1 MGLRDLFKSKQNVFF
16 QLLSEQAAKT
26 LEGMEALE
34 RYVKT
39 MDQEAG
45 RGVEKAEKEADEIRR
60 ILIDELNRTFIT
72 PIDREDIFALSR
84 AIDDVVD
91 YGYSTVGEMMTL
103 GVQSNEYLCRLTAVL
118 REGAE
123 KLYLSVQ
130 RLQDH
135 PNVAM
140 SHATRA
146 KMLENQAERIYREA
160 VASLFKKA
168 EAAGEVSSVI
178 GILKMREIY
187 RHLSNAADRGDEAA
201 DIIGDI
207 IVKMA

>member
-1 MGLRDLFKSKQNVFF
+1 MRVKKLFKRKQNIFF
-16 QLLSEQAAKT
+16 QLLSLQAAKT

-34 RYVKT
+34 RYVQT
-39 MDQEAG
+39 MDPEVGQ
-45 RGVEKAEKEADEIRR
+45 GVEKAEKAADEIRR
-60 ILIDELNRTFIT
+60 ILIDELNRTFVT

-91 YGYSTVGEMMTL
+91 YAYSTVDEMMTL
-103 GVQSNEYLCRLTAVL
+103 GVKSNEYLCQLAAVL

-123 KLYLSVQ
+123 KLHLSVQ
-130 RLQDH
+130 RLQYH
-135 PNVAM
+135 PNVSM

-146 KMLENQAERIYREA
+146 KMLENQAEKIYREA
-160 VASLFKKA
+160 VAALFKKA
-168 EAAGEVSSVI
+168 EAAGQVSHVI
-178 GILKMREIY
+178 DILKMREIY

-201 DIIGDI
+201 NIIANI